1 MSKFLIG
8 VCEDEKCV
16 HDIVNNLLDRYA
28 NMRNIEYEV
37 IPFFSGMELL
47 EFTQEMDL
55 LFLDIAMP
63 GLDGI
68 ETARKLNVRGI
79 SYKIVLLTGKTE
91 YLKEGYKVGAF
102 RFVTKPIAEQEFFEA
117 VDDVRA
123 CMLGREEI
131 TVYRD
136 RIPYRV
142 QQKDILYIASD
153 RNQTII
159 CTKSCSYR
167 SEKSLKEWLT
177 EMDDRVFVQCH
188 RSYLVNL
195 SKIDRMENELL
206 YLYGEYKVPLS
217 KRQRR
222 KVEEA
227 FMIFDTRYR

>member
-47 EFTQEMDL
+47 ESTQEMDL

-142 QQKDILYIASD
+142 QQKEIYYIMAD
-153 RNQTII
+153 GAQTII
-159 CTKSCSYR
+159 CTKNESFR
-167 SEKSLKEWLT
+167 SEKILKDWEK
-177 EMDDRVFVQCH
+177 EMDSRLFVRCH

-195 SKIDRMENELL
+195 SKIMWVEKDFVRLCSDE
-206 YLYGEYKVPLS
+206 KISLS
-217 KRQRR
+217 RRQ
-222 KVEEA
+222 KKSIEKA
-227 FMIFDTRYR
+227 FMIYDTRYR

>member
-8 VCEDEKCV
+8 VCEDEACV
-16 HDIVNNLLDRYA
+16 HDIVNHLLDKYA

-47 EFTQEMDL
+47 ESTQEMDL

-63 GLDGI
+63 GMDGL
-68 ETARKLNVRGI
+68 ETARELNRRGVP
-79 SYKIVLLTGKTE
+79 YKIVLLTGKTE
-91 YLKEGYKVGAF
+91 CMKVGYKVRAF
-102 RFVTKPIAEQEFFEA
+102 RFVTKPIAEEEFFEA
-117 VDDVRA
+117 LDDVRA

-153 RNQTII
+153 RAQTII
-159 CTKSCSYR
+159 CTKKGSYR
-167 SEKSLKEWLT
+167 SEKSLKEWEDEVDAKL
-177 EMDDRVFVQCH
+177 FVRCH

-195 SKIDRMENELL
+195 SKVDRMEKDVMRLQ
-206 YLYGEYKVPLS
+206 GDYKAPLS
-217 KRQRR
+217 TRQRK